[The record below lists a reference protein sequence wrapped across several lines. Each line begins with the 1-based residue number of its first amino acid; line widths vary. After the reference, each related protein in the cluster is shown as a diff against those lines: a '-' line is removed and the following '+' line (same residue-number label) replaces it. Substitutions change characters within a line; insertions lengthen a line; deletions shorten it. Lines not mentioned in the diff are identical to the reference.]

1 MAQAGATT
9 NMHPLNKN
17 QPAPSSVSLLPLYF
31 AMTTMGMGMSMMGA
45 LMPMLGRELGLDQI
59 AFPLPFSEA
68 VWEPRELAIT
78 ILSALSALVFFFA
91 APYWGRRSDRVGRR
105 RTILTGMVGYG
116 IGAFILCGL
125 VYLGLAD
132 IVQGMALFFLLLALR
147 SVHIFIM
154 AATQP
159 AASAYVVDAVSIQH
173 RVRDMSRVGAANHL
187 GTMIGPAFVWFAGI
201 SFLAPL
207 YLQAALVCLGA
218 LVVWRALPDTRQH
231 LERTD
236 TPGKLR
242 FWDKRYRVYL
252 LMNVMLFT
260 LLGMVQQTLGF
271 YFQDLL
277 QIGRVEAAQLFSVA
291 MMCSAAATL
300 FIQLV
305 VVQHLKGSPLQLLKI
320 GLPLCFIAF
329 LILANAER
337 ASTLYGALLLLG
349 AGMGLAGPGISVTA
363 TFTVQANEQGGLA
376 GLLASLAGLG
386 FVLGPLLGGYVYRFD
401 ITYPSWASAILVVP
415 VMLLAWC
422 MKSPKA

>member
-1 MAQAGATT
+1 MNPSQSQ
-9 NMHPLNKN
+9 
-17 QPAPSSVSLLPLYF
+17 QPAPGATSLLPLYF
-31 AMTTMGMGMSMMGA
+31 AIMTMGMSMSMMGA

-68 VWEPRELAIT
+68 TWEPRELAIT
-78 ILSALSALVFFFA
+78 ILSAMSALVFFFA
-91 APYWGRRSDRVGRR
+91 APFWGRRSDRVGRR

-116 IGAFILCGL
+116 IGAFALCGL
-125 VYLGLAD
+125 IFLGLVD
-132 IVQGMALFFLLLALR
+132 IINGITLFFLLFALR
-147 SVHIFIM
+147 SVHVFLM

-159 AASAYVVDAVSIQH
+159 AASAYVIDSAPVQH
-173 RVRDMSRVGAANHL
+173 RIRDMSRVGAANHL
-187 GTMIGPAFVWFAGI
+187 GTMIGPAFVWFAAI

-218 LVVWRALPDTRQH
+218 IVVWRALPGTRQH
-231 LERTD
+231 LERTAP
-236 TPGKLR
+236 PGKLR
-242 FWDKRYRVYL
+242 FFDRRFRVYL
-252 LMNVMLFT
+252 LMNVMLYT

-277 QIGRVEAAQLFSVA
+277 GVGRVEAAKLFSVA

-305 VVQHLKGSPLQLLKI
+305 VVQHLKGSPLRLLKI

-329 LILANAER
+329 LILATAQQVN
-337 ASTLYGALLLLG
+337 TLYGGMLLLG
-349 AGMGLAGPGISVTA
+349 AGMGLTGPGIGVTA

-376 GLLASLAGLG
+376 GLLASCSGLG

-401 ITYPSWASAILVVP
+401 MTYPSWAASILVVP
-415 VMLLAWC
+415 VMLLAWR
-422 MKSPKA
+422 MKPPRA